1 MLPIAVI
8 ADDLTGAADT
18 GIQFCRVFRPAY
30 LAGSHALDQVRFPDS
45 PGVLAVYTNSRNLTV
60 RAAGESVRSTMQ
72 YVNRL
77 QPQSIYK
84 KIDSCLRGNIG
95 AEIDA
100 VLEVSGCKISFVS
113 PAFPAQGR
121 TTIHGLHYLHGIPL
135 AETEM
140 AQDPVSP
147 VTESNLPKLLADQ
160 SRFKVGRIDVDIL
173 EQSDNRVKAEVE
185 HCIKNGCRHIVFDAD
200 TQEHLDKVAQLAV
213 TIFPKTL
220 LVGSAGLAAGM
231 AAVFSKGVSQRP
243 FPKIN
248 VDGSMLWV
256 CGSASERLAGQARLL
271 IEKGGLPKISPA
283 PAMLAEPD
291 QISGCRQLADDAVT
305 RLAQK
310 GLVLQI
316 GHVAD
321 GKNVFSA
328 EDVLDGFSRLVGE
341 IVTRFLPAGLFLSGG
356 DTADAIL
363 QVIGT
368 QFIIL
373 KNEVLP
379 GLIGGILSGGLMDGK
394 PVVTKAGAFGNPDDL
409 VEIYRRLKNERNTT

>member
-18 GIQFCRVFRPAY
+18 GIQFCRVFHPAY
-30 LAGSHALDQVRFPDS
+30 LIGSHALDRVRFPDS
-45 PGVLAVYTNSRNLTV
+45 PGVLSVYTNSRHLTAEAADKSVRLTV
-60 RAAGESVRSTMQ
+60 Q
-72 YVNRL
+72 HLNRL

-100 VLEVSGCKISFVS
+100 VREVSGCKISFVS

-121 TTIHGLHYLHGIPL
+121 TTIHGVHYLHGIPL

-147 VTESNLPKLLADQ
+147 VTESNLPKLLAGQ
-160 SRFKVGRIDVDIL
+160 SRFKVGRIDVEVL
-173 EQSDNRVKAEVE
+173 EQSDHQVKVEVE
-185 HCIKNGCRHIVFDAD
+185 HCIKNGCRHIVFDAG
-200 TQEHLDKVAQLAV
+200 TQQHLDKVAHLAL
-213 TIFPKTL
+213 TTFPKTL

-231 AAVFSKGVSQRP
+231 AAFFSKGVPQGPS
-243 FPKIN
+243 PKIS
-248 VDGSMLWV
+248 VDGGMLWV
-256 CGSASERLAGQARLL
+256 CGSASKRLADQVKRL
-271 IEKGGLPKISPA
+271 IDKGGLPKIAPVPA
-283 PAMLAEPD
+283 ILADPD
-291 QISGCRQLADDAVT
+291 QISLRRQLASDAVT

-316 GHVAD
+316 GHTSGEKD
-321 GKNVFSA
+321 VFSPG
-328 EDVLDGFSRLVGE
+328 DVLEGFSHLVGD
-341 IVTRFLPAGLFLSGG
+341 IVTGFPPAGIFLSGG

-363 QVIGT
+363 QIIGT

-379 GLIGGILSGGLMDGK
+379 GLIAGIFSGGLMDK
-394 PVVTKAGAFGNPDDL
+394 RPVVTKAGAFGNPDDL
-409 VEIYRRLKNERNTT
+409 VEIYRRLKKERNIT